1 MAKAVVTGTV
11 RIGVQYGSGRAKVTA
26 GPIYDFSWP
35 CHFLLALS
43 WQWVM
48 RWMEWE
54 TCFLAEVFFFKS
66 SFLVPYFIWWWSVV
80 FWFHRL
86 FGLVASF
93 FSALVLLHF
102 HLVYDI

>member
-66 SFLVPYFIWWWSVV
+66 SFLSTIFSLVV
-80 FWFHRL
+80 ERGLLFHL